1 MRYAWLAIAIFAAR
15 FVATAIAYP
24 ARDGDLAWQRWLGA
38 TILRAHA
45 IPSALGPETF
55 SAVGAPWVPQE
66 WAFSIAASL
75 AGSGAGW
82 AAFAGCVAL
91 AATAALALSAV
102 RAERLGASPRANL
115 LCTVFAGFA
124 LFESFGVR
132 AQVAVWPMLALFLF
146 FLDFD
151 SPLAYAAIA
160 VAALWSN
167 FHASAMLVPIVA
179 AAAAA
184 GTFFDEGARSP
195 NVRRRAIV
203 AAGCALAICCN
214 PFGVRLPLYALS
226 LFSST
231 FKSAISEWKPT
242 DLGDTSFL
250 YGALPLL
257 LIALVYFA
265 GPSARRARD
274 TIVLVAFAY
283 LLLGAARNVALFG
296 IVALPLVA
304 VALTRGVPFFARDA
318 AAERAVPRAARIL
331 LPAFSLVLAVVV
343 AIGLVRNQERGEDAL
358 ASHAMA
364 SIATLPGER
373 RIFCADFA
381 WCGLAIGAPRER
393 VFLDGRADPFPAD
406 VWDDFLAIARIHHD
420 WLARLDARGVNTVVT
435 QTDSG
440 LDDALARTR
449 GWQRSYA
456 DAHYRVW
463 VRAPATLTA
472 RTIVSCS
479 LPFSYVAT
487 IDGWFVP
494 SSRGE
499 ESDTISSPG
508 ATSAPSSSS
517 PDLPS
522 TATCIFGS

>member
-1 MRYAWLAIAIFAAR
+1 VAA
-15 FVATAIAYP
+15 
-24 ARDGDLAWQRWLGA
+24 
-38 TILRAHA
+38 
-45 IPSALGPETF
+45 
-55 SAVGAPWVPQE
+55 
-66 WAFSIAASL
+66 
-75 AGSGAGW
+75 
-82 AAFAGCVAL
+82 
-91 AATAALALSAV
+91 AATAALVLAAV

-132 AQVAVWPMLALFLF
+132 AQVAVWPLLALFLF
-146 FLDFD
+146 VLDFD
-151 SPLAYAAIA
+151 SPVAYAAIV

-167 FHASAMLVPIVA
+167 VHASAMLAPIVA
-179 AAAAA
+179 AAAAV
-184 GTFFDEGARSP
+184 GTFLDEGPRSP
-195 NVRRRAIV
+195 NVRRRALV
-203 AAGCALAICCN
+203 AGGCALAICCN
-214 PFGVRLPLYALS
+214 PFGVGLPLYAIR
-226 LFSST
+226 LFSSP
-231 FKSAISEWKPT
+231 FKAAISEWKPT
-242 DLGDTSFL
+242 DLGDTSFT

-265 GPSARRARD
+265 GPSSRRARD

-296 IVALPLVA
+296 IVAFPLVA
-304 VALTRGVPFFARDA
+304 AALSRVVPFFARDA
-318 AAERAVPRAARIL
+318 TAERAVPRAARIL

-343 AIGLVRNQERGEDAL
+343 AIGLVRNQARGEDAL
-358 ASHAMA
+358 AAHAMA
-364 SIATLPGER
+364 SIAALPGER

-381 WCGLAIGAPRER
+381 WCGLAIGAPRQR
-393 VFLDGRADPFPAD
+393 IFLDGRADPYPKS
-406 VWDDFLAIARIHHD
+406 VWDDFVAIARVHQD

-435 QTDSG
+435 QTDAG

-449 GWQRSYA
+449 GWRRSYG
-456 DAHYRVW
+456 DASYRVW

-487 IDGWFVP
+487 IDRWFVP
-494 SSRGE
+494 SSRGDDNE
-499 ESDTISSPG
+499 TISSPG

-517 PDLPS
+517 PEVPS